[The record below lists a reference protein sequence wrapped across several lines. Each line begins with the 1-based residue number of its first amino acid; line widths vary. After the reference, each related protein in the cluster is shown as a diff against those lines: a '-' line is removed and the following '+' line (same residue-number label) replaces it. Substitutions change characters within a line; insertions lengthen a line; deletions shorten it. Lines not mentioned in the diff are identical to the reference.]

1 MRNNKLPIII
11 VSVVFVF
18 SMVVGGIY
26 LLSRNKEP
34 DEPNNTDPVETTNP
48 DDDIHHTIGDPV
60 IEFDEGN
67 EVYLD
72 ESLIPYLERMEN
84 GVPAVDDNGN
94 YYFYDDGELVYNYS
108 QEKNLEG
115 VLDNLILLINHF
127 AKAEYSMDASHQIQR
142 FYVEYHDRFVEVPFE
157 EMANKIAECFPQGGA
172 DPEKLNDKI
181 IEVFGYNRGDNCAFV
196 FAPLE
201 VAPIK
206 VEFYNVLPKTVE
218 MTENMESLC
227 IYDNWHN
234 EDDDGYERNLEA
246 WLHNVI
252 SVVSESGLSE
262 EKIIVA
268 QIIYAGSIADA
279 EYRQDWSSALV
290 KCLSIEDWN
299 YDNLKLAVD
308 AEFSVCLDYN
318 VSIQDY
324 FESLNEEVVE

>member
-1 MRNNKLPIII
+1 MRSKKLLVIV
-11 VSVVFVF
+11 VSVVLVLA
-18 SMVVGGIY
+18 MVVGAVY
-26 LLSRNKEP
+26 FFLCNKNY
-34 DEPNNTDPVETTNP
+34 DEPNNTDPITTINP
-48 DDDIHHTIGDPV
+48 DDIQHTVGESV

-67 EVYLD
+67 EVFLD
-72 ESLIPYLERMEN
+72 ESLILYLERMET
-84 GVPAVDDNGN
+84 GVPAVDNNGN
-94 YYFYDDGELVYNYS
+94 YYLHDDGEVVYNYS
-108 QEKNLEG
+108 QEKSLEG

-127 AKAEYSMDASHQIQR
+127 AKAEYSMDAIHQIQR
-142 FYVEYHDRFVEVPFE
+142 FYVEYHDRFAKIPFE
-157 EMANKIAECFPQGGA
+157 KMANKIAECFPREGA
-172 DPEKLNDKI
+172 DPETLNDRV

-196 FAPLE
+196 FYPVK

-218 MTENMESLC
+218 LEETMKSLC
-227 IYDNWHN
+227 VYDNLHN
-234 EDDDGYERNLEA
+234 EDDDGYERNLEV

-252 SVVSESGLSE
+252 SVASEAGLSE
-262 EKIIVA
+262 EKIIAA

-279 EYRQDWSSALV
+279 EYRQDWAAALV
-290 KCLSIEDWN
+290 KCLSIENWN

>member
-1 MRNNKLPIII
+1 MKNKKVPIIV
-11 VSVVFVF
+11 VSVVLVLA
-18 SMVVGGIY
+18 MVVGAVY
-26 LLSRNKEP
+26 FFLCNKNY
-34 DEPNNTDPVETTNP
+34 DEANNTDPITTINP
-48 DDDIHHTIGDPV
+48 DDIQHTVGVSV

-142 FYVEYHDRFVEVPFE
+142 FYVEYHDRFAKIPFE
-157 EMANKIAECFPQGGA
+157 KMANKIAECFPHGGA
-172 DPEKLNDKI
+172 DPETLNDKV

-196 FAPLE
+196 FNPIK

-218 MTENMESLC
+218 LEETMKSLC
-227 IYDNWHN
+227 IYDNCHN

-252 SVVSESGLSE
+252 LVASEAGLSE

-290 KCLSIEDWN
+290 KCLSIENWN

-318 VSIQDY
+318 VPIQEY
-324 FESLNEEVVE
+324 FEDLNNEVVK